1 MYFIL
6 FVLLA
11 KNKMAIQEA
20 LLQIVAKSGNCS
32 GVSVAHFNHDDS
44 DDDESAFL
52 KSSFPLTCD
61 QVSS

>member
-1 MYFIL
+1 
-6 FVLLA
+6 
-11 KNKMAIQEA
+11 MAIQEA